1 MPGGGIGAPPRRRK
15 VAWPTMSEDDTGSG
29 VAAAP
34 GGTAN
39 FFPGRGVFGLPAT
52 GLSGRVEAIVC
63 GSTLLEPRLLP
74 GAAGGGLALTFC
86 IAAFFNLIALCSTLF
101 RRVLKLTSKSNLENC
116 LFL

>member
-52 GLSGRVEAIVC
+52 GLSVRVEAMVC
-63 GSTLLEPRLLP
+63 GSTPLEPRLLP
-74 GAAGGGLALTFC
+74 GAAGGGRVTFC
-86 IAAFFNLIALCSTLF
+86 IADFFNLIVVCSTLF
-101 RRVLKLTSKSNLENC
+101 RRELKLTSKSNLENF